1 MSVGMWIFC
10 LLLLFAAALPAQ
22 PPADHL
28 PGTSRLTAA
37 EEFSPLMVAGID
49 RALDR
54 QLEETVAK
62 RERFWRRD
70 PASPAA
76 YTASV
81 APHRARVQQIMGAV
95 DERRSPV
102 TIEYV
107 GGPHHP
113 ALLAETE
120 RVRVFAVRWAV
131 FEGVNGEG
139 LLLEPKDRVR
149 ARIVA
154 LPDADEL
161 PEALAGMIAG
171 GNAWALR
178 LAESGCEVIVPALL
192 DRRATWSG
200 NPRIAMTDQTHRE
213 WIWRQS
219 YELGRHPIGFEVQT
233 VCAVLDAWAARS
245 EKLPVGVAGYG
256 EGGLIALYASAI
268 DPRVEATLVSGYF
281 QRREDLWREPIYRRV
296 FGLLKEFGDAE
307 IASLVAPR
315 TLVIEHS
322 AGPKVDGPPSVE
334 ASRRKGAAPGVI
346 TPLTFAA
353 VRLEVERARTLVAG
367 VGSPVALVSGPDGA
381 VVTPGSA
388 PALQALLE
396 GLGVPGPSIREPI
409 VAPTVQARPDADA
422 RQQRRVAELSEFC
435 QRLQRRSESGREALW
450 QATTPQPGVD
460 WAGQAQP
467 LRERMWSEVFGRLPD
482 PALPPN
488 ARSRKLEERPEY
500 TIWEVTLDVWPD
512 VFTWGYL
519 LLPAGMKPGEKR
531 PVVVTQHGLE
541 GTPFK
546 TISED
551 RQSRDWAT
559 YRAYARALAAR
570 GFIVFAPHNPYTG
583 GEAFRRLQ
591 AKAHPLGLTLF
602 SYILGQHQRIL
613 AWLGSLPQVDARRI
627 GFYGISYGGLS
638 ALRLPALLDGY
649 ALSICSA
656 AFNDWPRKIVSPE
669 FRAAY
674 VFTAEHEQFS
684 FNLGSTFGHAEMARL
699 IAPRPFMV
707 ERGHRDGVAPDEWV
721 AYEYAKVRRL
731 YAQLGLPQRTEIEF
745 FNGAHEIHGVG
756 TFAFLHRHL
765 DWPEPAAR
773 P

>member
-1 MSVGMWIFC
+1 
-10 LLLLFAAALPAQ
+10 
-22 PPADHL
+22 
-28 PGTSRLTAA
+28 
-37 EEFSPLMVAGID
+37 
-49 RALDR
+49 
-54 QLEETVAK
+54 
-62 RERFWRRD
+62 
-70 PASPAA
+70 
-76 YTASV
+76 
-81 APHRARVQQIMGAV
+81 
-95 DERRSPV
+95 
-102 TIEYV
+102 
-107 GGPHHP
+107 
-113 ALLAETE
+113 
-120 RVRVFAVRWAV
+120 
-131 FEGVNGEG
+131 
-139 LLLEPKDRVR
+139 
-149 ARIVA
+149 
-154 LPDADEL
+154 
-161 PEALAGMIAG
+161 
-171 GNAWALR
+171 
-178 LAESGCEVIVPALL
+178 
-192 DRRATWSG
+192 
-200 NPRIAMTDQTHRE
+200 MTDQTHRE

-219 YELGRHPIGFEVQT
+219 YELGRHPLGFEVQT
-233 VCAVLDAWAARS
+233 VRAVLDAWAARS

-256 EGGLIALYASAI
+256 EGGLIALYTAAI

-281 QRREDLWREPIYRRV
+281 QRREELWREPIYRRV

-315 TLVIEHS
+315 ALVIEHS
-322 AGPKVDGPPSVE
+322 AGPKVDGPPAVE

-346 TPLTFAA
+346 APPTFAA
-353 VRLEVERARTLVAG
+353 VRHEVERARILGAG
-367 VGSPVALVSGPDGA
+367 GGSPVALVAGPDGA

-388 PALQALLE
+388 PALQALLA
-396 GLGVPGPSIREPI
+396 GLGVTGTSIREP
-409 VAPTVQARPDADA
+409 VVVPVVPARPDVEA
-422 RQQRRVAELSEFC
+422 RQQRRVAELGEFC
-435 QRLQRRSESGREALW
+435 QRLQRRSESVREALW
-450 QATTPQPGVD
+450 QGTTPQPGVD
-460 WAGQAQP
+460 WHRQAQP
-467 LRERMWSEVFGRLPD
+467 LRERMWSDVFGRLPD
-482 PALPPN
+482 PSLPPN

-500 TIWEVTLDVWPD
+500 TMWEVTLDVWPE
-512 VFTWGYL
+512 VFAWGYL
-519 LLPAGMKPGEKR
+519 LLPADLKPGEKR

-546 TISED
+546 TINED
-551 RQSRDWAT
+551 RQSRDWTA

-613 AWLGSLPQVDARRI
+613 EWLGSLPQVDPKRI

-669 FRAAY
+669 FRASY

-707 ERGHRDGVAPDEWV
+707 ERGHSDGVAPDEWV

-731 YAQLGLPQRTEIEF
+731 YAQLGFPQRTEIEF
-745 FNGAHEIHGVG
+745 FSGAHEIHGVD

>member
-1 MSVGMWIFC
+1 MLWAQPSAEALAGTSP
-10 LLLLFAAALPAQ
+10 LAAAEDL
-22 PPADHL
+22 
-28 PGTSRLTAA
+28 
-37 EEFSPLMVAGID
+37 SPRMVAGID

-54 QLEETVAK
+54 QRDDAVAQ
-62 RERFWRRD
+62 RAQFWRRD
-70 PASPAA
+70 RTSPAA
-76 YTASV
+76 YAASV
-81 APHRARVQQIMGAV
+81 EPNRVRLQQIVGAV
-95 DERRSPV
+95 DERRAPSA
-102 TIEYV
+102 IEYV
-107 GGPHHP
+107 GGPDRP
-113 ALLAETE
+113 ALVAETAG
-120 RVRVFAVRWAV
+120 VRVFAVRWAV
-131 FEGVNGEG
+131 FDGVNGEG
-139 LLLEPKDRVR
+139 LRLEPKAPAR

-154 LPDADEL
+154 LPDADQL
-161 PEALAGMIAG
+161 PEALAGMHPG
-171 GNAWALR
+171 ENAWALR

-192 DRRATWSG
+192 DRRATWAG

-213 WIWRQS
+213 WIWRQA

-233 VCAVLDAWAARS
+233 VRALLDAWAAGGEPR
-245 EKLPVGVAGYG
+245 PIGVAGYG
-256 EGGLIALYASAI
+256 EGGLIALYTAAL
-268 DPRVEATLVSGYF
+268 DLRVGSTLVSGYF

-307 IASLVAPR
+307 IGSLIAPR
-315 TLVIEHS
+315 ALVIEHS
-322 AGPKVDGPPSVE
+322 AGPRVDGPPVVD
-334 ASRRKGAAPGVI
+334 ASRRKGAAPGSI
-346 TPLTFAA
+346 APPSFTS
-353 VRLEVERARTLVAG
+353 VRHEVERARALTSG
-367 VGSPVALVSGPDGA
+367 VGRPVTLIAGPDGTF
-381 VVTPGSA
+381 VGPGSA
-388 PALQALLE
+388 AALQALLA
-396 GLGVPGPSIREPI
+396 GLGVTASPIRED
-409 VAPTVQARPDADA
+409 VAAPVVRVRTEADA
-422 RQQRRVAELSEFC
+422 RQQRRIAELGEFC
-435 QRLQRRSESGREALW
+435 QRLQRRSESVREALW
-450 QATTPQPGVD
+450 QGTTPKPGVD

-467 LRERMWSEVFGRLPD
+467 LRERMWSEVFGRLAD
-482 PALPPN
+482 PSLPPN

-512 VFTWGYL
+512 VFAWGYL
-519 LLPAGMKPGEKR
+519 LLPTGMKPREKR

-546 TISED
+546 TINED
-551 RQSRDWAT
+551 RQSRDWTA

-613 AWLGSLPQVDARRI
+613 AWLGSLPHVDARRI

-684 FNLGSTFGHAEMARL
+684 FNLGGTFGHAEMARL

-707 ERGHRDGVAPDEWV
+707 ERGHSDGVAPDEWV

-731 YAQLGLPQRTEIEF
+731 YAQLGIPQRTEIEF
-745 FNGAHEIHGVG
+745 FSGAHEIHGVG

-765 DWPEPAAR
+765 DWPAPAVR

>member
-1 MSVGMWIFC
+1 
-10 LLLLFAAALPAQ
+10 
-22 PPADHL
+22 
-28 PGTSRLTAA
+28 
-37 EEFSPLMVAGID
+37 MVAGID

-54 QLEETVAK
+54 QRDVTVAT
-62 RERFWRRD
+62 RALFWRRD

-76 YTASV
+76 YATSV
-81 APHRARVQQIMGAV
+81 APNRSRLQQIIGAV
-95 DERRSPV
+95 DERRAPAG
-102 TIEYV
+102 IEYV
-107 GGPHHP
+107 GGPGHP
-113 ALLAETE
+113 ALVAETE
-120 RVRVFAVRWAV
+120 RVRVFAVRWPL

-139 LLLEPKDRVR
+139 LLLEPKARVR

-219 YELGRHPIGFEVQT
+219 YELGRHPVGFEVQT
-233 VCAVLDAWAARS
+233 VRAVLDAWAARS
-245 EKLPVGVAGYG
+245 EKRPVGVAGYG
-256 EGGLIALYASAI
+256 EGGLIALYTAAI

-281 QRREDLWREPIYRRV
+281 QRREELWGEPIYRRV

-315 TLVIEHS
+315 ALVIEHS
-322 AGPKVDGPPSVE
+322 AGPKVDGPPAVE

-346 TPLTFAA
+346 APPTFAA
-353 VRLEVERARTLVAG
+353 VRHEVERARTLAAG
-367 VGSPVALVSGPDGA
+367 GGSPVALVAGPDGA

-388 PALQALLE
+388 PALQALLA
-396 GLGVPGPSIREPI
+396 GLGVTGTSIREP
-409 VAPTVQARPDADA
+409 VVVPVVPARPDVEA
-422 RQQRRVAELSEFC
+422 RQQRRVAELGEFC
-435 QRLQRRSESGREALW
+435 QRLQRRSESVREALW
-450 QATTPQPGVD
+450 QGTTPQSGVD
-460 WAGQAQP
+460 WHRQAQP
-467 LRERMWSEVFGRLPD
+467 LRERMWSDVFGRLPD
-482 PALPPN
+482 PSLPPN

-500 TIWEVTLDVWPD
+500 TMWEVTLDVWPE
-512 VFTWGYL
+512 VFAWGYL
-519 LLPAGMKPGEKR
+519 LLPADLKPGEKR

-546 TISED
+546 TINED
-551 RQSRDWAT
+551 RQSRDWTA

-613 AWLGSLPQVDARRI
+613 EWLGSLPQVDPKRI

-669 FRAAY
+669 FRASY

-707 ERGHRDGVAPDEWV
+707 ERGHSDGVAPDEWV

-745 FNGAHEIHGVG
+745 FSGAHEIHGVD

>member
-1 MSVGMWIFC
+1 MLCLSV
-10 LLLLFAAALPAQ
+10 LFAPALRAQ
-22 PPADHL
+22 APADHL
-28 PGTSRLTAA
+28 PGTSPLAAA
-37 EEFSPLMVAGID
+37 EDFSPRMVAGID

-54 QLEETVAK
+54 QRDEAVAQ
-62 RERFWRRD
+62 RVQFWRRD
-70 PASPAA
+70 RTSPAA
-76 YTASV
+76 YATSV
-81 APHRARVQQIMGAV
+81 EPNRVRLRQIVGAV
-95 DERRSPV
+95 DERRAPAA
-102 TIEYV
+102 IEYV
-107 GGPHHP
+107 GGPDRP
-113 ALLAETE
+113 ALVAETA
-120 RVRVFAVRWAV
+120 RVRMFAVRWAV
-131 FEGVNGEG
+131 FDGVNGEG
-139 LLLEPKDRVR
+139 LLLEPKGPAR

-154 LPDADEL
+154 LPDADQL
-161 PEALAGMIAG
+161 PEALAGMLPG

-245 EKLPVGVAGYG
+245 ETLPAGVAGYG
-256 EGGLIALYASAI
+256 EGGLIALYTAAI
-268 DPRVEATLVSGYF
+268 DPRVEATLASGYF
-281 QRREDLWREPIYRRV
+281 QPREELWREPIYRRV

-315 TLVIEHS
+315 ALVIEHS
-322 AGPKVDGPPSVE
+322 AGPKVDGPPAVE

-346 TPLTFAA
+346 APSAFAS
-353 VRLEVERARTLVAG
+353 VRAEVERARNLTAG
-367 VGSPVALVSGPDGA
+367 VGTPVALVSGPEGA
-381 VVTPGSA
+381 VVAPGSV
-388 PALQALLE
+388 PALEALLA
-396 GLGVPGPSIREPI
+396 GLGVAAQPIRER
-409 VAPTVQARPDADA
+409 VAAPVVSARPDADA
-422 RQQRRVAELSEFC
+422 RQLRRIAELGEFC
-435 QRLQRRSESGREALW
+435 QRLQRGSESVREALW
-450 QATTPQPGVD
+450 QGTTPKPGVD

-467 LRERMWSEVFGRLPD
+467 LRERMWSEVFGRLTD
-482 PALPPN
+482 PSLPLN

-512 VFTWGYL
+512 VFAWGYL
-519 LLPAGMKPGEKR
+519 LLPTGLKPGERR

-546 TISED
+546 TLNED
-551 RQSRDWAT
+551 RQSRDWTA

-613 AWLGSLPQVDARRI
+613 EWLGSLPQVDAKRI

-656 AFNDWPRKIVSPE
+656 AFNDWPRKIVSPDY
-669 FRAAY
+669 RAAY

-684 FNLGSTFGHAEMARL
+684 FNLGRTFSHAEMARL

-707 ERGHRDGVAPDEWV
+707 ERGHDDGVARDEWV
-721 AYEYAKVRRL
+721 ASEYAKVRRL
-731 YAQLGLPQRTEIEF
+731 YTKLGISERTTLAF
-745 FNGAHEIHGVG
+745 FDGPHRIDGAV
-756 TFAFLHRHL
+756 TYDFLHRHL
-765 DWPEPAAR
+765 NWPAPAR
-773 P
+773 

>member
-1 MSVGMWIFC
+1 MWIFS
-10 LLLLFAAALPAQ
+10 LLLLLATALRAQ

-28 PGTSRLTAA
+28 PGTSPLARS
-37 EEFSPLMVAGID
+37 EEFAPRMVAGID

-54 QLEETVAK
+54 QLEETVAQ
-62 RERFWRRD
+62 RERFWRRE
-70 PASPAA
+70 PTSPAA
-76 YTASV
+76 YAASI
-81 APHRARVQQIMGAV
+81 APNRTRLQQIIGAV
-95 DERRSPV
+95 DERRAPAV
-102 TIEYV
+102 IEYV
-107 GGPHHP
+107 GGPDWP
-113 ALLAETE
+113 ALVAETE

-139 LLLEPKDRVR
+139 LLLEPKERVR

-161 PEALAGMIAG
+161 PEALAGLMAG
-171 GNAWALR
+171 ENAWALR

-233 VCAVLDAWAARS
+233 VRAVLDAWAARS

-268 DPRVEATLVSGYF
+268 DPRVDAALVSGYF
-281 QRREDLWREPIYRRV
+281 QRREELWREPIYRRV

-322 AGPKVDGPPSVE
+322 AGPRRDGPPAVD
-334 ASRRKGAAPGVI
+334 AQRRKGAAPGVMA
-346 TPLTFAA
+346 PPAFAS
-353 VRLEVERARTLVAG
+353 VRYEVERARALTADLGKPATLI
-367 VGSPVALVSGPDGA
+367 SGPDGA
-381 VVTPGSA
+381 VVGPGSG
-388 PALQALLE
+388 PARQALLE
-396 GLGVPGPSIREPI
+396 ALGVTALPIRET
-409 VAPTVQARPDADA
+409 VAAPKVHFRPDAEV
-422 RQQRRVAELSEFC
+422 RQQRRVAELGDFC

-467 LRERMWSEVFGRLPD
+467 LRERMWTEVFGRLTD
-482 PALPPN
+482 PSLPPN

-500 TIWEVTLDVWPD
+500 TIWEVTLDVWPE
-512 VFTWGYL
+512 VFAWGYL
-519 LLPAGMKPGEKR
+519 LLPSGLKPGEKR
-531 PVVVTQHGLE
+531 PVVVAQHGLE

-546 TISED
+546 TINED
-551 RQSRDWAT
+551 RESRDWAT

-602 SYILGQHQRIL
+602 SYILGQHQRTL
-613 AWLGSLPQVDARRI
+613 EWLGSLPPVDAKRI

-638 ALRLPALLDGY
+638 ALRLPALLNGY
-649 ALSICSA
+649 ALSICV
-656 AFNDWPRKIVSPE
+656 PRSTTG
-669 FRAAY
+669 RGRSCRR
-674 VFTAEHEQFS
+674 S
-684 FNLGSTFGHAEMARL
+684 FGPRTCSRRSTSSSLSISGARSGM
-699 IAPRPFMV
+699 PRW
-707 ERGHRDGVAPDEWV
+707 RG
-721 AYEYAKVRRL
+721 
-731 YAQLGLPQRTEIEF
+731 
-745 FNGAHEIHGVG
+745 
-756 TFAFLHRHL
+756 
-765 DWPEPAAR
+765 
-773 P
+773 

>member
-1 MSVGMWIFC
+1 MSVGMWILC
-10 LLLLFAAALPAQ
+10 LLVLFAAALRAQ
-22 PPADHL
+22 APADHL
-28 PGTSRLTAA
+28 PGTSPLAA
-37 EEFSPLMVAGID
+37 SEELSPRMVAGID

-54 QLEETVAK
+54 QRDETAAT
-62 RERFWRRD
+62 RAQFWRHD

-76 YTASV
+76 YATSV
-81 APHRARVQQIMGAV
+81 APNRARLQQIIGAV

-102 TIEYV
+102 AIEYV
-107 GGPHHP
+107 GGPDQS
-113 ALLAETE
+113 ALVAETE
-120 RVRVFAVRWAV
+120 RVRVFAVRWPV

-139 LLLEPKDRVR
+139 LLLEPKGRVR

-171 GNAWALR
+171 GDAWALR

-233 VCAVLDAWAARS
+233 VRAVLDAWAARS
-245 EKLPVGVAGYG
+245 EKLPAGVAGYG
-256 EGGLIALYASAI
+256 EGGLIALYTAAI

-281 QRREDLWREPIYRRV
+281 QRREELAREPIYRRV

-315 TLVIEHS
+315 ALVIEHS
-322 AGPKVDGPPSVE
+322 AGPRRDGPPAVD
-334 ASRRKGAAPGVI
+334 ATRRKGAAPGVI
-346 TPLTFAA
+346 APPAFGS
-353 VRLEVERARTLVAG
+353 VRHEVERARTLATGVGKPVELVAG
-367 VGSPVALVSGPDGA
+367 RDGGVVG
-381 VVTPGSA
+381 PGST
-388 PALQALLE
+388 PALQALRV
-396 GLGVPGPSIREPI
+396 GLGVTEPPIRERF
-409 VAPTVQARPDADA
+409 VAPVVHARPGADA
-422 RQQRRVAELSEFC
+422 RQQRRVAEWGEFG
-435 QRLQRRSESGREALW
+435 QRLQRRSEFGREALW
-450 QATTPQPGVD
+450 QGTTPQPGGD
-460 WAGQAQP
+460 WHRQAQP

-482 PALPPN
+482 PSLPPN

-500 TIWEVTLDVWPD
+500 TIWEVTLDVWPE
-512 VFTWGYL
+512 VFAWGYL
-519 LLPAGMKPGEKR
+519 LLPNGLKPGEKR

-546 TISED
+546 TINED
-551 RQSRDWAT
+551 RESRDWTA

-602 SYILGQHQRIL
+602 SYILGQHQRML
-613 AWLGSLPQVDARRI
+613 EWLGSLPQVDAKRI

-669 FRAAY
+669 FRASY
-674 VFTAEHEQFS
+674 LFTAEHEQFS

-731 YAQLGLPQRTEIEF
+731 YAQLGLPHRTEIEF